1 MRLHILGICGTFMGG
16 VAALARELG
25 HTVEGSDANVYP
37 PMSTQLE
44 ALGIDLMSGYAAEH
58 LQPGPD
64 HAQPDLVV
72 VGNAMT
78 RGNPAVEYMLDA
90 RLRYISGPQWL
101 GETVLAERDV
111 LAVAGTHGKTTTTSL
126 LAHLL
131 ESAGMAPGFLIGGV
145 PGNFGVSARLGGV
158 GPHGAQSPPSG
169 AVRLLPPQA
178 GDVKV
183 EQPLAAPFV
192 IEADEYDTAFFDK
205 RSKFVHYRPRIAIL
219 NNLEYDHADIFPD
232 VAAIQRQFHHLVRT
246 VPGNGRLI
254 VNAHDERLAE
264 VLAMGCWTPVETF
277 GIGRGDWQATLV
289 EADGSVFAVHRAGER
304 IGEVRWSLLGN
315 HSVMN
320 ALAALAAAA
329 AAGADPCALL
339 PAFAGFESVK
349 RRMEL
354 VGEVNGVR
362 VYDDFAHHP
371 TAIATTLAG
380 LRAKVGQARILVA
393 LEPRSNSMRQGA
405 HAEALAPS
413 LADADAVV
421 FLHRPELS
429 WDAGRVTA
437 ALGGRGTTAPTVD
450 ALVAALRAQ
459 ARPGDQVIFM
469 SNGGFEAA
477 PRRFVESLRQA

>member
-37 PMSTQLE
+37 PMSDQLE
-44 ALGIDLMSGYAAEH
+44 ALGIRLMSGYAAEH
-58 LQPGPD
+58 LQPAPD
-64 HAQPDLVV
+64 VVV

-78 RGNPAVEYMLDA
+78 RGNPAVEYMLDQ

-101 GETVLAERDV
+101 GETLLADRDV

-131 ESAGMAPGFLIGGV
+131 ESTGFSPGFLIGGV
-145 PGNFGVSARLGGV
+145 PGNFGVSARLGKRG
-158 GPHGAQSPPSG
+158 QSHFSRSAPDPEMPRSKND
-169 AVRLLPPQA
+169 A
-178 GDVKV
+178 DSFS
-183 EQPLAAPFV
+183 PFV

-205 RSKFVHYRPRIAIL
+205 RSKFVHYRPRVAIL

-254 VNAHDERLAE
+254 VNAEDQRLAE

-277 GIGRGDWQATLV
+277 GIGCGDWQATLV
-289 EADGSVFAVHRAGER
+289 EADGSVFTVWRGREL

-329 AAGADPCALL
+329 AAGADPKALL
-339 PAFAGFESVK
+339 PAFASFESVK

-354 VGEVNGVR
+354 VGDVNGIR

-380 LRAKVGQARILVA
+380 LRARVGEGRILVA

-405 HAEALAPS
+405 HADALAPS

-421 FLHRPELS
+421 FLQRPDLP
-429 WDAGRVTA
+429 WDAGRVID
-437 ALGGRGTTAPTVD
+437 ALDGRGSAAASVE
-450 ALVAALRAQ
+450 ALVDSLASKVRA
-459 ARPGDQVIFM
+459 GDQVIFM
-469 SNGGFEAA
+469 SNGGFDAA
-477 PRRFVESLRQA
+477 PRRFIERLRQA

>member
-44 ALGIDLMSGYAAEH
+44 ALGIGLMSGYAAEH

-131 ESAGMAPGFLIGGV
+131 ESAGLAPGFLVGGV
-145 PGNFGVSARLGGV
+145 PGNFGVSARLGQG
-158 GPHGAQSPPSG
+158 
-169 AVRLLPPQA
+169 
-178 GDVKV
+178 K
-183 EQPLAAPFV
+183 PFV

-289 EADGSVFAVHRAGER
+289 EADGSVFTVHRAGDLV
-304 IGEVRWSLLGN
+304 GEVHWSLLGN

-477 PRRFVESLRQA
+477 PRRFVESLRQT